1 MRALVTGAGGFLGR
15 RLVPALLAAGHEVA
29 CVTRNPA
36 ELPEAWGKLLVA
48 STDLSG
54 NGVRRLC
61 ADFRPQVV
69 IHLAA
74 LYINE
79 HQFEDV
85 RPLVEVNVL
94 LGVHLLEAM
103 RSSGCDKLVCAG
115 TSWQHY
121 EGADYNPT
129 NLYAATKQA
138 FSAIAE
144 YFLQVAGLRL
154 IELHLYDS
162 YGEGDTR
169 PRLLNHLQACAM
181 GGQTLALSP
190 GEQRLHLVHVD
201 DLVAGFILASEQ
213 SSSLAAGERQIFRLP
228 SKKAVSLRELVEAFN
243 AADPSFPVQVE
254 WGGRPYRER
263 EVFAPWENAKILP
276 GWLPLTDI
284 ETGLS
289 RFRSKKISN

>member
-1 MRALVTGAGGFLGR
+1 MRVLVTGAGGFLGR

-29 CVTRNPA
+29 CLTRNPA
-36 ELPEAWGKLLVA
+36 ELPEAWGKLPVA
-48 STDLSG
+48 STDSSG

-144 YFLQVAGLRL
+144 YFMQVAGLRL

-169 PRLLNHLQACAM
+169 PRLLNHLQACAK

-190 GEQRLHLVHVD
+190 GEQKLHLVHVD
-201 DLVAGFILASEQ
+201 DLVVGFIMASEQ
-213 SSSLAAGERQIFRLP
+213 IFDVIPGARKIFRLP
-228 SKKAVSLRELVEAFN
+228 AAKAISLRELVEAFN
-243 AADPSFPVQVE
+243 AADPSCPVQVE

-263 EVFAPWENAKILP
+263 EVFLPWEAANVLP
-276 GWLPLTDI
+276 AWQPHIDLQM
-284 ETGLS
+284 GL
-289 RFRSKKISN
+289 RRLRKNNFV